1 MAVFFFTAQ
10 VAWAGNIKTEKVT
23 LVGNGIVEFI
33 PVGYDVSRTPS
44 LILSHEPEKKG
55 EVPEN
60 WKLVPQFTMTDGKAN
75 ASLDVPAGTSLYGG
89 GEVTGPLL
97 RNGQKIKM
105 WNTDNGMYRVDGG
118 SRLYQTHPW
127 VLGVRP
133 RTRRGRAGVRQ
144 NAAWSRCGS
153 WLLPVDQ
160 SPGGRCGPFP
170 RPGRGTRRG

>member
-1 MAVFFFTAQ
+1 MQMAVFFFTAQ

-23 LVGNGIVEFI
+23 LLGNGIVEFI

-133 RTRRGRAGVRQ
+133 DGTAFGVLFD
-144 NAAWSRCGS
+144 NY
-153 WLLPVDQ
+153 
-160 SPGGRCGPFP
+160 FKF
-170 RPGRGTRRG
+170 

>member
-33 PVGYDVSRTPS
+33 PVGYDVSCTPS

-105 WNTDNGMYRVDGG
+105 WNTDNASSTSLLCQAVFKLGLLHHLFHALCMDGG
-118 SRLYQTHPW
+118 D
-127 VLGVRP
+127 
-133 RTRRGRAGVRQ
+133 RQ
-144 NAAWSRCGS
+144 EEKR
-153 WLLPVDQ
+153 
-160 SPGGRCGPFP
+160 
-170 RPGRGTRRG
+170 

>member
-75 ASLDVPAGTSLYGG
+75 ASLDVPAGTRDRKSTRLNSSHRC
-89 GEVTGPLL
+89 T
-97 RNGQKIKM
+97 
-105 WNTDNGMYRVDGG
+105 
-118 SRLYQTHPW
+118 SRMPSS
-127 VLGVRP
+127 
-133 RTRRGRAGVRQ
+133 A
-144 NAAWSRCGS
+144 
-153 WLLPVDQ
+153 
-160 SPGGRCGPFP
+160 
-170 RPGRGTRRG
+170 

>member
-1 MAVFFFTAQ
+1 MRKRISLLQMAVFFFTAQ

-97 RNGQKIKM
+97 RNGQKIRIMVCIGLMVAHVCIKRIRGY
-105 WNTDNGMYRVDGG
+105 WVFVRTGQHLAYCLIVFG
-118 SRLYQTHPW
+118 RL
-127 VLGVRP
+127 
-133 RTRRGRAGVRQ
+133 
-144 NAAWSRCGS
+144 N
-153 WLLPVDQ
+153 
-160 SPGGRCGPFP
+160 
-170 RPGRGTRRG
+170 

>member
-1 MAVFFFTAQ
+1 MQMAVFFFTAQ

-33 PVGYDVSRTPS
+33 PVGYDVSCTPS

-75 ASLDVPAGTSLYGG
+75 ALLDVPAGTSLYGG

-97 RNGQKIKM
+97 RNGQKKI
-105 WNTDNGMYRVDGG
+105 
-118 SRLYQTHPW
+118 
-127 VLGVRP
+127 
-133 RTRRGRAGVRQ
+133 GRAHV
-144 NAAWSRCGS
+144 
-153 WLLPVDQ
+153 
-160 SPGGRCGPFP
+160 
-170 RPGRGTRRG
+170 

>member
-1 MAVFFFTAQ
+1 MRKRISLLQMAVFFFTAQ

-105 WNTDNGMYRVDGG
+105 WNTDNGMYRVDGAHVCIKRIRG
-118 SRLYQTHPW
+118 YWVFVRTGQHLAYCLIVFGRL
-127 VLGVRP
+127 
-133 RTRRGRAGVRQ
+133 
-144 NAAWSRCGS
+144 N
-153 WLLPVDQ
+153 
-160 SPGGRCGPFP
+160 
-170 RPGRGTRRG
+170 

>member
-105 WNTDNGMYRVDGG
+105 WNTDNGMYRLVVVVKFTVGYIFVRWVG
-118 SRLYQTHPW
+118 THKEYDKIDCS
-127 VLGVRP
+127 
-133 RTRRGRAGVRQ
+133 TI
-144 NAAWSRCGS
+144 
-153 WLLPVDQ
+153 
-160 SPGGRCGPFP
+160 
-170 RPGRGTRRG
+170 

>member
-105 WNTDNGMYRVDGG
+105 WNTDNGMYRVDHVCIKRIRGYWVFVRTG
-118 SRLYQTHPW
+118 QRLAYCLI
-127 VLGVRP
+127 VF
-133 RTRRGRAGVRQ
+133 GRL
-144 NAAWSRCGS
+144 N
-153 WLLPVDQ
+153 
-160 SPGGRCGPFP
+160 
-170 RPGRGTRRG
+170 

>member
-1 MAVFFFTAQ
+1 MRKRISLLQMAVFFFTAQ

-97 RNGQKIKM
+97 RNG
-105 WNTDNGMYRVDGG
+105 
-118 SRLYQTHPW
+118 
-127 VLGVRP
+127 
-133 RTRRGRAGVRQ
+133 
-144 NAAWSRCGS
+144 
-153 WLLPVDQ
+153 
-160 SPGGRCGPFP
+160 
-170 RPGRGTRRG
+170 